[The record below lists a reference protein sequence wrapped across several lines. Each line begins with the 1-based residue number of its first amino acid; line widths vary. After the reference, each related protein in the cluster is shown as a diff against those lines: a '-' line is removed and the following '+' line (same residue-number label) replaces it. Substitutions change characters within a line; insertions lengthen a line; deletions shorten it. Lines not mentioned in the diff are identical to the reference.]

1 MNSVNPMPTSGT
13 IRVPITKP
21 FVFTRVMYS
30 RLMIS
35 QSLCMCG
42 FLDEDVVERG
52 LEQLEPA
59 DFDTGLNSGPEQLL
73 RIGSGFQFRFHARAE
88 AVDRGD
94 RRMIQECVRSGKF
107 DMSSVLAVGMLDR
120 AQVAVQ
126 NVLAM
131 VDQTDRVA
139 HFLDLLHAVRGADDR
154 RALIEHLEH

>member
-1 MNSVNPMPTSGT
+1 MPFDCRDFRSPATTS
-13 IRVPITKP
+13 VPITKP

-42 FLDEDVVERG
+42 FLDEDVVERR

-59 DFDTGLNSGPEQLL
+59 DFDAGLNSGTEQLL

-94 RRMIQECVRSGKF
+94 RRMIQERVRSGKF
-107 DMSSVLAVGMLDR
+107 DVSSIFAVGMLDR
-120 AQVAVQ
+120 AQVAVE
-126 NVLAM
+126 NVLAV
-131 VDQTDRVA
+131 VD
-139 HFLDLLHAVRGADDR
+139 
-154 RALIEHLEH
+154 